1 MPHAYLE
8 QVRQKDQ
15 TINPLLAFLGIEVD
29 EIKPDNAVLRLPA
42 KPELLQGAG
51 VVAGGI
57 LATLLDET
65 MAHAVLGG
73 NPQGKRTATVDMN
86 ASYLRPVQPNTDLV
100 CKARVVKRGSRII
113 FAEASV
119 LGEGREVARA
129 TASFLPI

>member
-8 QVRQKDQ
+8 QVRQKNQ

-29 EIKPDNAVLRLPA
+29 EIKPDNAILRLPA

-86 ASYLRPVQPNTDLV
+86 VSYLRPVQPHTDLV
-100 CKARVVKRGSRII
+100 CKARVVKRGSRIL
-113 FAEASV
+113 FTEASV
-119 LGEGREVARA
+119 QADGRDVARA

>member
-8 QVRQKDQ
+8 QVRQKNQ

-29 EIKPDNAVLRLPA
+29 EIEADRAILRLAA

-73 NPQGKRTATVDMN
+73 NPQGKRTATVDMSV
-86 ASYLRPVQPNTDLV
+86 SYLRPVHPNTDLV
-100 CKARVVKRGSRII
+100 CEARVVKRGNRVI
-113 FAEASV
+113 FAEGSA
-119 LGEGREVARA
+119 LAEGHEVARA